1 MMRSRKLVLSLSALT
16 MLSLNSFA
24 FADDSVILPSWS
36 EFVQVRESGKAIWQL
51 EIENDSLL
59 MNKDDRF
66 YTSGNHLQQS
76 FVRQTAEQS
85 TEYGW
90 RIGQDLYTSSD
101 IKLLPSQLA
110 RNDHPYAGW
119 LYAGVFGQKTQMTG
133 RSWRWSVDVGCLGP
147 CAGGEWTQNHL
158 HRILQQAQPQAWST
172 QLRNEWGLVLGGEM
186 SPGRLLPFEGVDI
199 SPRFKARFG
208 NIFTDASAQLELRAG
223 TLNRLPHQP
232 ASYAFARAEA
242 KVVGYNATIQ
252 GGYFNNEQGKLTP
265 KRSGGEIE
273 LGYLWQAEK
282 YAVSA
287 SVLRR
292 ANEIKEI
299 SDATGAQNFVRL
311 QFSYAM

>member
-1 MMRSRKLVLSLSALT
+1 MMTSKKIARVLSAMSL
-16 MLSLNSFA
+16 LSLASLVY
-24 FADDSVILPSWS
+24 ADESTVWPSWS
-36 EFVQVRESGKAIWQL
+36 EFVQVRESGKSIWQL

-66 YTSGNHLQQS
+66 YTAGNHLQQG
-76 FVRQTAEQS
+76 FVRQTATQS

-90 RIGQDLYTSSD
+90 RVGQDLYTSSD
-101 IKLLPSQLA
+101 IKLQPSQLA
-110 RNDHPYAGW
+110 PNDHPYAAW

-158 HRILQQAQPQAWST
+158 HRILQQPQPQAWST
-172 QLRNEWGLVLGGEM
+172 QLRNEWGMVLGGEM
-186 SPGRLLPFEGVDI
+186 SPGRLLPFEGVDM

-223 TLNRLPHQP
+223 HLNSLPYQP
-232 ASYAFARAEA
+232 ANYAFARAEA

-252 GGYFNNEQGKLTP
+252 GGYFNNEPGKLTP
-265 KRSGGEIE
+265 KRYGGEIE

-287 SVLRR
+287 SLLRR
-292 ANEIKEI
+292 ANEIKQI

>member
-1 MMRSRKLVLSLSALT
+1 MMRSRKLVLSLSVLT
-16 MLSLNSFA
+16 TLCLSSFA

-36 EFVQVRESGKAIWQL
+36 EFVQVREAGKIIWQL

-133 RSWRWSVDVGCLGP
+133 RSWRWSVDAGCLDL
-147 CAGGEWTQNHL
+147 AL
-158 HRILQQAQPQAWST
+158 
-172 QLRNEWGLVLGGEM
+172 
-186 SPGRLLPFEGVDI
+186 
-199 SPRFKARFG
+199 
-208 NIFTDASAQLELRAG
+208 
-223 TLNRLPHQP
+223 
-232 ASYAFARAEA
+232 
-242 KVVGYNATIQ
+242 
-252 GGYFNNEQGKLTP
+252 
-265 KRSGGEIE
+265 
-273 LGYLWQAEK
+273 
-282 YAVSA
+282 AVSGRKIICTVFCSRRSLKPGA
-287 SVLRR
+287 RNCATSGVWFWVQKCRRDVYCRLREWIFR
-292 ANEIKEI
+292 HVSKRGSAIYLRMPAHNWNCVP
-299 SDATGAQNFVRL
+299 AP
-311 QFSYAM
+311 